1 MALNTDAPFSSLGG
15 PSVSYASYSKE
26 EAMEMRIGPYAD
38 SSRSTD
44 VSRAPAK
51 QDAAQ
56 EGVRQKQIELQKSL
70 KLIPFEKLDRAQEFA
85 NSGDAVPIVFCER
98 VSNKGGAWVSPPL
111 IDSAS
116 VDFAQTFVYLISQGE
131 AINFS
136 SVDDFYVGKY
146 NVADLGRQGLLG
158 TSLSAF
164 STYTDDP
171 TVCPLSASDVTC
183 NHNVFK
189 ILIDPLAPEVGS
201 AVQFRSVDD
210 YSTEARIKVKPIYP
224 DGVSSPTLME
234 TYVIRI
240 RRTNNL
246 TGTTTTVGTITTN
259 NVGATSSLFTDT
271 YSTGSYTHTFDVQ
284 SIAVAQTTKPAYI
297 LIEFRQEN
305 DFPFTVDRKASYAD
319 LTLLVVEGNLYD
331 VKKQYSP
338 PTDLK
343 QLNVFMESGIRVN
356 KWRLNPSAPGY
367 LYSFASSNK
376 FGDLA
381 LYFFEKSGKYPNVV
395 NVQEVSVFDVAT
407 AARFHDVYDI
417 FFNGV
422 ISNGTN
428 FMSYAQSVAPMFLCA
443 FYSAS
448 GFFRL
453 KPLLPLTS
461 VGAIDTGALTPKETF
476 SDNETAADTIDNTI
490 IVGSY
495 QKAYFN
501 REEREPIQLVVS
513 FRGIRKSGVERMKT
527 ANVRYSDY
535 VSNVPEEQYD
545 MTEFCTTNSHATI
558 FAKYVLATRRYS
570 THKVTF
576 QTARNTLDSSFLQPT
591 ELIAVQL
598 TRTNSEGDSRV
609 ETNHYL
615 VDSIEYDQTGISTI
629 SATHFPLNGTG
640 ASIISNSVISG
651 SFEVIV

>member
-1 MALNTDAPFSSLGG
+1 
-15 PSVSYASYSKE
+15 
-26 EAMEMRIGPYAD
+26 
-38 SSRSTD
+38 
-44 VSRAPAK
+44 
-51 QDAAQ
+51 
-56 EGVRQKQIELQKSL
+56 
-70 KLIPFEKLDRAQEFA
+70 
-85 NSGDAVPIVFCER
+85 
-98 VSNKGGAWVSPPL
+98 
-111 IDSAS
+111 
-116 VDFAQTFVYLISQGE
+116 
-131 AINFS
+131 
-136 SVDDFYVGKY
+136 
-146 NVADLGRQGLLG
+146 
-158 TSLSAF
+158 
-164 STYTDDP
+164 
-171 TVCPLSASDVTC
+171 
-183 NHNVFK
+183 
-189 ILIDPLAPEVGS
+189 
-201 AVQFRSVDD
+201 VDD

-224 DGVSSPTLME
+224 DGISSPTLME

-259 NVGATSSLFTDT
+259 NVGATSALFTDT

-343 QLNVFMESGIRVN
+343 QLNIFMEGGIRVD
-356 KWRLNPSAPGY
+356 KWRLNPSGPGY
-367 LYSFASSNK
+367 TYSFGSSNK
-376 FGDLA
+376 FGDLVQ
-381 LYFFEKSGKYPNVV
+381 YFFEKSGKYPDAV
-395 NVQEVSVFDVAT
+395 NVQQVSLLDVAT

-428 FMSYAQSVAPMFLCA
+428 FMAYAQSVAPMFLCA
-443 FYSAS
+443 FYNAS

-461 VGAIDTGALTPKETF
+461 AGAIDTGALTPKETF

-490 IVGSY
+490 IAGSY

-501 REEREPIQLVVS
+501 REEREPIQLVIS

-527 ANVRYSDY
+527 ANVRYTDY
-535 VSNVPEEQYD
+535 ASSVPEEQYD
-545 MTEFCTTNSHATI
+545 MTEFCTTNLHATT

-576 QTARNTLDSSFLQPT
+576 QTARNTFGSSFLQPID
-591 ELIAVQL
+591 LIAVQL

-629 SATHFPLNGTG
+629 SATHFPLNGSG